1 MPERTRAPY
10 EYAIIAI
17 VVILT
22 VALSVALYAKR
33 ERVRRGQLL
42 VQELSTLRAGVQ
54 LYRILNDRIPPS
66 LQQLAEESY
75 PFEGAPRPYLQRLPR
90 DADGR
95 FVDPFG
101 NPYRYDPQRG
111 WVQSVTEGFTDW

>member
-1 MPERTRAPY
+1 MRERKRAPY
-10 EYAIIAI
+10 EYAVIVI
-17 VVILT
+17 VVVLT
-22 VALSVALYAKR
+22 VVLSVGLYARR

-54 LYRILNDRIPPS
+54 LYRLLNDRMPQS
-66 LQQLAEESY
+66 LQQLAAESY
-75 PFEGAPRPYLQRLPR
+75 PFEGHPRPYLQRLPR

-111 WVQSVTEGFTDW
+111 WVHSVTEGFTEW